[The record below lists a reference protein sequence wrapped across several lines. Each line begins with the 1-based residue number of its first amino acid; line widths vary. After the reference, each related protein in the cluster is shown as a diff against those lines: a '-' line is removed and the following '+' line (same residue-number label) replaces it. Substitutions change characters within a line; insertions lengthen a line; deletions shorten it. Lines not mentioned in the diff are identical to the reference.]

1 MPKTPWL
8 IECFN
13 FYGEY
18 PYPARPSTT
27 RVFFGYFALPERG
40 SLEKFWLV
48 VFPKG
53 LKYSYMIYLILTTE
67 QERPLTFKV
76 FLIFHGY
83 ADYHWNVTEFFT
95 GIWGLSHSLFEM
107 KFWMLQNVR
116 RLQRFRNTFDCCY
129 PLRIE
134 ISFKINNLRLKHETR
149 DAIFSKKNS
158 SYFALP
164 NACLHTPFSIS
175 AKLIRF
181 RNCCFD

>member
-158 SYFALP
+158 SLFVLMVHNWLLGNLYIKRYL
-164 NACLHTPFSIS
+164 LY
-175 AKLIRF
+175 
-181 RNCCFD
+181 